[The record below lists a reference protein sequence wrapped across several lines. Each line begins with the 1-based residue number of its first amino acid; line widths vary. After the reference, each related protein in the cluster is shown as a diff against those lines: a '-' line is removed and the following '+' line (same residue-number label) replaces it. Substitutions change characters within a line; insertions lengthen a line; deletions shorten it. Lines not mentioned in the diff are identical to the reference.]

1 MQTSWRATGVAV
13 QIVHGVDALQE
24 ALLVLCSMVCLL
36 AIGAA
41 GALVGVG
48 CRKDELLLRQLG
60 WPAHLSNASLL
71 FDALLLC
78 FPGGLLAVGWLVLTI
93 GHLASTLSP
102 VVILALLGA
111 GILLYCCTLITT
123 ANFSVRPHYIVRPAR
138 ALRSIHATTIPLM
151 FQVFIS
157 VLLIAAGYSMFS
169 SFDQALTVTV
179 LGNQVRATLAG
190 PQFLLL
196 VVVLAA
202 ALLTVGICARLQLQ
216 GRREE
221 LRLLS
226 MVGWERRAVFLRV
239 MWDSWLPA
247 LLSGGLGALL
257 AISITA
263 STVSV
268 PTLLI
273 MLELLV
279 CGPLIGLL
287 LVSLAAAGPAWRET
301 GRVFLWK

>member
-48 CRKDELLLRQLG
+48 RRRDVLLLRQLG
-60 WPAHLSNASLL
+60 WPAHLLNASLL
-71 FDALLLC
+71 LDALLLC
-78 FPGGLLAVGWLVLTI
+78 FPGGLLAAGWLALAA
-93 GHLASTLSP
+93 GHLASMLSP
-102 VVILALLGA
+102 AVILALLGA
-111 GILLYCCTLITT
+111 GILLYCCTLIGV
-123 ANFSVRPHYIVRPAR
+123 ASFSVRRHHFVRPAR
-138 ALRSIHATTIPLM
+138 VLRSTHASTIPLM

-157 VLLIAAGYSMFS
+157 VLLIAAWYSMFS
-169 SFDQALTVTV
+169 SFDQALIVTV
-179 LGNQVRATLAG
+179 LGNQVRAALAG

-196 VVVLAA
+196 LVVLAA

-221 LRLLS
+221 LHLLS

-247 LLSGGLGALL
+247 LFSGGLGALL
-257 AISITA
+257 AISITE
-263 STVSV
+263 STVAA
-268 PTLLI
+268 PALLT
-273 MLELLV
+273 MLGLLV

>member
-1 MQTSWRATGVAV
+1 
-13 QIVHGVDALQE
+13 
-24 ALLVLCSMVCLL
+24 
-36 AIGAA
+36 
-41 GALVGVG
+41 
-48 CRKDELLLRQLG
+48 
-60 WPAHLSNASLL
+60 
-71 FDALLLC
+71 
-78 FPGGLLAVGWLVLTI
+78 
-93 GHLASTLSP
+93 
-102 VVILALLGA
+102 
-111 GILLYCCTLITT
+111 
-123 ANFSVRPHYIVRPAR
+123 
-138 ALRSIHATTIPLM
+138 M

-169 SFDQALTVTV
+169 SFDQALVVTV
-179 LGNQVRATLAG
+179 LGKQVRAALAG

-226 MVGWERRAVFLRV
+226 MVGWEQRAVFLRV

-257 AISITA
+257 ATSITA
-263 STVSV
+263 FTVSV
-268 PTLLI
+268 PALLI